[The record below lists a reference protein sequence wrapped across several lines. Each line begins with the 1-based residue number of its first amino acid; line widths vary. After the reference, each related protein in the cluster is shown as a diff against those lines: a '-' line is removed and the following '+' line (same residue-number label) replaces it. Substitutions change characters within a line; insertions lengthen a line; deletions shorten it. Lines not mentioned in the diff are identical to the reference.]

1 MDIDEPRTP
10 RILAP
15 PLPNTGSGGSAIA
28 AGSGG
33 AQATFLRRRTN
44 RSSVLLSYLK
54 FPWDD
59 LVHVIVV
66 SILPSRLVVIR
77 AF

>member
-1 MDIDEPRTP
+1 
-10 RILAP
+10 
-15 PLPNTGSGGSAIA
+15 
-28 AGSGG
+28 
-33 AQATFLRRRTN
+33 
-44 RSSVLLSYLK
+44 LK
-54 FPWDD
+54 FLWDD